1 MDAANEGDE
10 LSLTRGKGIG
20 ILLMLVATIG
30 WGVACG
36 VLRTSYWPAALGGIG
51 LSGFGFWLERAT
63 LLSPETVARKDFH
76 LILACGIGFFIIVG
90 IGVVSLS
97 ALLATWY
104 LPRL

>member
-1 MDAANEGDE
+1 MGAANEGE
-10 LSLTRGKGIG
+10 LGVALGKGLG
-20 ILLMLVATIG
+20 VLLALLAAIG

-36 VLRTSYWPAALGGIG
+36 VLGTSYWPVVVGGIG
-51 LSGFGFWLERAT
+51 LSSLGFWLERAT
-63 LLSPETVARKDFH
+63 LVSPETVARNDFR
-76 LILACGIGFFIIVG
+76 LILACGIGFFVIVG